1 MTEDTDAPASDISDD
16 RPEAAAALT
25 DAPAAGAEA
34 PARRRS
40 LIVARAGRHR
50 LGVFADESDGASKFA
65 PPAPLPFAP
74 PAVLGVVAVRGRMR
88 TLIDPLALLRPPAA
102 PPPPAPQD
110 DEAPPPPDEAA
121 APTLALLL
129 KGDEQ
134 LALAV
139 AAVERAVE
147 LPADS
152 SLAPEPAHDFARGTV
167 TLDGAP
173 VLVLDPARLFEAA
186 MRGHERRRGR

>member
-1 MTEDTDAPASDISDD
+1 MTENPDAHPSESPDEQP
-16 RPEAAAALT
+16 R
-25 DAPAAGAEA
+25 AGA
-34 PARRRS
+34 PVSSARRA
-40 LIVARAGRHR
+40 LIVARAGQHR
-50 LGVFADESDGASKFA
+50 LAVFADESEGVSKFA
-65 PPAPLPFAP
+65 DPAPLPFAP

-88 TLIDPLALLRPPAA
+88 TLIDPLPLLEASAA
-102 PPPPAPQD
+102 SAPHH
-110 DEAPPPPDEAA
+110 EA

-139 AAVERAVE
+139 AVVERAADI
-147 LPADS
+147 PADS
-152 SLAPEPAHDFARGTV
+152 ILPLEPAHDFARGTV

>member
-1 MTEDTDAPASDISDD
+1 MTEDTNAQASESPNKQP
-16 RPEAAAALT
+16 R
-25 DAPAAGAEA
+25 AGAGA
-34 PARRRS
+34 LASPARRA
-40 LIVARAGRHR
+40 LIVARAGQHR
-50 LGVFADESDGASKFA
+50 LAVFADESEGVSKFA
-65 PPAPLPFAP
+65 DPAPLPSAP

-88 TLIDPLALLRPPAA
+88 TLIDPLPLLQPPTA
-102 PPPPAPQD
+102 PLTS
-110 DEAPPPPDEAA
+110 PDEA

-139 AAVERAVE
+139 AGVERAADI
-147 LPADS
+147 PADS
-152 SLAPEPAHDFARGTV
+152 ILPLEPAHDFARGTV
-167 TLDGAP
+167 TLDGAH

>member
-1 MTEDTDAPASDISDD
+1 MTEDTDAPARDISDD
-16 RPEAAAALT
+16 RPET
-25 DAPAAGAEA
+25 AGADTP
-34 PARRRS
+34 PARRA

-50 LGVFADESDGASKFA
+50 LGVFADESEGASKFA

-88 TLIDPLALLRPPAA
+88 TLIDPLALLQPPDAHAPPDDAPPA
-102 PPPPAPQD
+102 
-110 DEAPPPPDEAA
+110 
-121 APTLALLL
+121 LALLL

-139 AAVERAVE
+139 AVVERAVE
-147 LPADS
+147 IPADS
-152 SLAPEPAHDFARGTV
+152 ILRPEPAHDFARGTV